1 MKREIRT
8 TGTERAADL
17 GAKAISILVAIFLV
31 APVLVIFPLSFTS
44 GSLLI
49 FPLPGLSTRW
59 YEEFFTNP
67 VWLSALRNSLVLAVT
82 TTVTATV
89 LGTLAALGLVKLPK
103 RSRGIISALL
113 LSPMIVPVIIVG
125 VGSFFYFARFGLVGT
140 FLSLVLAHT
149 ALALPLVVI
158 AVVATLEGFD
168 PNLTR
173 AAYASGATPL
183 GAFWQIT
190 RPLVMPGIVTGATFA
205 FITSFDEIVCVIFL
219 GSPEF
224 RTLPRQIWSGA
235 KETISPTITV
245 AAVFLVVA
253 SVVLTLVVEALRRR
267 TQRMTGARST

>member
-1 MKREIRT
+1 MKRNT
-8 TGTERAADL
+8 HLTGTERAADL
-17 GAKAISILVAIFLV
+17 GAKGIAVLVAIFLV
-31 APVLVIFPLSFTS
+31 APILVIFPLSFTS

-49 FPLPGLSTRW
+49 FPLPGFSMRW
-59 YEEFFTNP
+59 YAEFFTNP
-67 VWLSALRNSLVLAVT
+67 VWLSALRNSLMLAAT

-89 LGTLAALGLVKLPK
+89 LGTLAALGLVRLPK
-103 RSRGIISALL
+103 RLRGILSALL

-140 FLSLVLAHT
+140 FLGLVLAHT

-183 GAFWQIT
+183 GAFWEVT

-253 SVVLTLVVEALRRR
+253 SVALTLVVEALRRR

>member
-1 MKREIRT
+1 MKRDAYT
-8 TGTERAADL
+8 TGTERIADL
-17 GAKAISILVAIFLV
+17 GAKVIAILVAIFLV
-31 APVLVIFPLSFTS
+31 APILVIFPLSFTS

-49 FPLPGLSTRW
+49 FPLPGLSLRW
-59 YEEFFTNP
+59 YEEFLTNP
-67 VWLSALRNSLVLAVT
+67 VWLSALRNSLMLAGV
-82 TTVTATV
+82 TTVTATA
-89 LGTLAALGLVKLPK
+89 LGTSAALGLVRLPA
-103 RSRGIISALL
+103 RPRGLISTLL

-140 FLSLVLAHT
+140 FLGLVLAHT

-173 AAYASGATPL
+173 AAYASGATPFR
-183 GAFWQIT
+183 AFWQVT

-235 KETISPTITV
+235 KETVSPTITV

-253 SVVLTLVVEALRRR
+253 SVILTLVVEALRRR
-267 TQRMTGARST
+267 TQKMTGAKST

>member
-1 MKREIRT
+1 MSRET
-8 TGTERAADL
+8 HASGAERAADL
-17 GAKAISILVAIFLV
+17 GARSISVAVAIFLV
-31 APVLVIFPLSFTS
+31 APILVIFPLSFTS
-44 GSLLI
+44 DTLMV
-49 FPLPGLSTRW
+49 FPLPGLSLRW
-59 YEEFFTNP
+59 YADFFTNP
-67 VWLSALRNSLVLAVT
+67 VWLSALRNSVLLAVST
-82 TTVTATV
+82 TIIATT
-89 LGTLAALGLVKLPK
+89 LGTLAALGLVRLPA
-103 RSRGIISALL
+103 RQRGVVSTLL

-125 VGSFFYFARFGLVGT
+125 VGTFFYFAKLGLVGT
-140 FLSLVLAHT
+140 FFGLVLAHT

-168 PNLTR
+168 PNLVR

-183 GAFWQIT
+183 GAFWQVT

-235 KETISPTITV
+235 KETVSPTITV

-253 SVVLTLVVEALRRR
+253 SVAMTLVVEALRRR
-267 TQRMTGARST
+267 TRRLTGTKS

>member
-1 MKREIRT
+1 MKRDT
-8 TGTERAADL
+8 HATGTERVADL
-17 GAKAISILVAIFLV
+17 GAKAIAILVAIFLV
-31 APVLVIFPLSFTS
+31 APILVIFPLSFTS
-44 GSLLI
+44 GSLLV
-49 FPLPGLSTRW
+49 FPLPGLSLRW
-59 YEEFFTNP
+59 YEEFLTNP
-67 VWLSALRNSLVLAVT
+67 VWLSALRNSLMLAGV

-89 LGTLAALGLVKLPK
+89 LGTLAALGLVRLPT
-103 RSRGIISALL
+103 RPRGFISTLL

-140 FLSLVLAHT
+140 FFGLVLAHT

-173 AAYASGATPL
+173 AAYASGATPF
-183 GAFWQIT
+183 GAFWQVT

-219 GSPEF
+219 GGPEF

-235 KETISPTITV
+235 KETVSPTITV

-253 SVVLTLVVEALRRR
+253 SVILTLVVEALRRR
-267 TQRMTGARST
+267 TQKMTGAKSA

>member
-1 MKREIRT
+1 MKRDAHT
-8 TGTERAADL
+8 TATERVAYL
-17 GAKAISILVAIFLV
+17 GAKGIAILVAIFLV

-44 GSLLI
+44 GSLLV
-49 FPLPGLSTRW
+49 FPLPGLSLRW
-59 YEEFFTNP
+59 YEEFLTNP
-67 VWLSALRNSLVLAVT
+67 IWLSALRNSLMLAAV

-89 LGTLAALGLVKLPK
+89 LGTLAALGLVRLPK
-103 RSRGIISALL
+103 RPRGIISTLL

-140 FLSLVLAHT
+140 FFGLVLAHT

-173 AAYASGATPL
+173 AAYASGATPV
-183 GAFWQIT
+183 GAFWQVT

-224 RTLPRQIWSGA
+224 RTLPRQIWSGV
-235 KETISPTITV
+235 KETVSPTITV

-267 TQRMTGARST
+267 TQRMTGAKSA

>member
-1 MKREIRT
+1 MSRET
-8 TGTERAADL
+8 HASGAERAADL
-17 GAKAISILVAIFLV
+17 GARAISVAVAIFLV
-31 APVLVIFPLSFTS
+31 APILVIFPLSFTS
-44 GSLLI
+44 DTLMV
-49 FPLPGLSTRW
+49 FPLPGLSLRW
-59 YEEFFTNP
+59 YADFFTNP
-67 VWLSALRNSLVLAVT
+67 VWLSALRNSVLLAVST
-82 TTVTATV
+82 TIIATT
-89 LGTLAALGLVKLPK
+89 LGTLAALGLVRLPA
-103 RSRGIISALL
+103 RQRGVVSTLL

-125 VGSFFYFARFGLVGT
+125 VGTFFYFAKLGLVGT
-140 FLSLVLAHT
+140 FFGLVLAHT

-168 PNLTR
+168 PNLMR

-183 GAFWQIT
+183 GAFWQVT

-235 KETISPTITV
+235 KETVSPTITV

-253 SVVLTLVVEALRRR
+253 SVAMTLVVEALRRR
-267 TQRMTGARST
+267 TRRLTGAKT